1 MRSRL
6 GPSGGWAGQ
15 SGLERW
21 PRMGMGELYAL
32 VSAVV
37 WAFAVILFKKSGET
51 VPPFALNLYRA
62 LISCFLVLV
71 TMFALREPLI
81 TGAPLLDYLI
91 LFLSG
96 IIGIAISDTLF
107 HRSLN
112 IVGAGITAIVDC
124 LYSPFVV
131 IIAYLA
137 IGERFGLWQ
146 VAGMVLIIA
155 AVLFTA
161 RHEPPPGTTRRQL
174 VVGILWGA
182 LAMLTLAIGIVIAK
196 PVLNRS
202 PVLWATSMRLIGCV
216 AVMLPIGLL
225 SRGRR
230 DVIRVFIPSRSWRFT
245 LSGAV
250 VAYIALV
257 VWIAG
262 MKYTQAGIAAI
273 LNQTNT
279 IYVLIFASLFL
290 RESFTGRKALAALL
304 AGAGILMV
312 TMG

>member
-1 MRSRL
+1 
-6 GPSGGWAGQ
+6 
-15 SGLERW
+15 
-21 PRMGMGELYAL
+21 MGMGEVYAL

-37 WAFAVILFKKSGET
+37 WAFAVILFKRSGET

-62 LISCFLVLV
+62 FISLVLVLV
-71 TMFALREPLI
+71 TMLALREPLI
-81 TGAPLLDYLI
+81 SGAPLRDYLI

-137 IGERFGLWQ
+137 IGERFGSWQ
-146 VAGMVLIIA
+146 VAGMIVIIA
-155 AVLFTA
+155 AVVFAA
-161 RHEPPPGTTRRQL
+161 RHEPPPGRTRRQL
-174 VVGILWGA
+174 AVGVMYGA

-196 PVLNRS
+196 PVLDRS
-202 PVLWATSMRLIGCV
+202 SVLWATSMRLTGCV

-230 DVIRVFIPSRSWRFT
+230 DIIQAFIPSRSWRFT

-279 IYVLIFASLFL
+279 VYVLLFASLFL
-290 RESFTGRKALAALL
+290 GEPFTRRKLASAALAV
-304 AGAGILMV
+304 AGILMV

>member
-1 MRSRL
+1 
-6 GPSGGWAGQ
+6 
-15 SGLERW
+15 
-21 PRMGMGELYAL
+21 MGMGELYAL

-62 LISCFLVLV
+62 LISCVLVLV
-71 TMFALREPLI
+71 TMLALREPI
-81 TGAPLLDYLI
+81 ISGAPIRDYLI

-107 HRSLN
+107 HKSLN
-112 IVGAGITAIVDC
+112 VVGAGITAIVDC

-137 IGERFGLWQ
+137 IGERFGPWQ
-146 VAGMVLIIA
+146 VVGMVLIIA
-155 AVLFTA
+155 AVIFAA
-161 RHEPPPGTTRRQL
+161 RHEPPKGTTRRQL
-174 VVGILWGA
+174 IMGVLWGV
-182 LAMLTLAIGIVIAK
+182 LAMLTLAVGIVIAK

-202 PVLWATSMRLIGCV
+202 PVLWATAMRLFGCV

-230 DVIRVFIPSRSWRFT
+230 DIIQAFTPSISWRFT
-245 LSGAV
+245 LSGAI
-250 VAYIALV
+250 VAYVALV
-257 VWIAG
+257 IWIAG

-279 IYVLIFASLFL
+279 IYVLLLASLFL
-290 RESFTGRKALAALL
+290 GEPFTRRKFTAA
-304 AGAGILMV
+304 AVAVAGILMV

>member
-1 MRSRL
+1 
-6 GPSGGWAGQ
+6 
-15 SGLERW
+15 
-21 PRMGMGELYAL
+21 MGIGELYAL

-37 WAFAVILFKKSGET
+37 WAFAVILFKRSGET

-62 LISCFLVLV
+62 FISLVLV
-71 TMFALREPLI
+71 LATMLVLQEPLI
-81 TGAPLLDYLI
+81 SGAPLRDYLI

-112 IVGAGITAIVDC
+112 VVGAGITAIVDC

-131 IIAYLA
+131 IIAFLA
-137 IGERFGLWQ
+137 IGERFGPWQ
-146 VAGMVLIIA
+146 VIGMVFIIA
-155 AVLFTA
+155 AVLFAA
-161 RHEPPPGTTRRQL
+161 RHDPPPGTTKRQL
-174 VVGILWGA
+174 IVGVLWGV
-182 LAMLTLAIGIVIAK
+182 LAMFTLAVGIVIAK

-202 PVLWATSMRLIGCV
+202 PVVWATSMRLFGCI

-225 SRGRR
+225 SRGRKE
-230 DVIRVFIPSRSWRFT
+230 VIKAFTPSRSWRFT

-250 VAYIALV
+250 VAYTALL

-279 IYVLIFASLFL
+279 VYVLIFASIFL
-290 RESFTGRKALAALL
+290 GEPFTRRKLGAAALAV
-304 AGAGILMV
+304 AGILMV

>member
-1 MRSRL
+1 
-6 GPSGGWAGQ
+6 
-15 SGLERW
+15 
-21 PRMGMGELYAL
+21 MGMGEVYAL

-37 WAFAVILFKKSGET
+37 WAFAVILFKRSGET

-62 LISCFLVLV
+62 LVSLVLV
-71 TMFALREPLI
+71 LLTMLALREPFI
-81 TGAPLLDYLI
+81 SGAPIRDYLV

-112 IVGAGITAIVDC
+112 AVGAGITAVVDC

-137 IGERFGLWQ
+137 IGERFGPWQ
-146 VAGMVLIIA
+146 VTGMIIIIA
-155 AVLFTA
+155 AVVVAA
-161 RHEPPPGTTRRQL
+161 RHAPPPGTTRRQL
-174 VVGILWGA
+174 TAGVMWGV
-182 LAMLTLAIGIVIAK
+182 LAMLTLAVGIVIAK

-202 PVLWATSMRLIGCV
+202 PVFWATSMRLTGCV

-225 SRGRR
+225 TRGRR
-230 DVIRVFIPSRSWRFT
+230 DVIRAFTPSGSWRFT

-279 IYVLIFASLFL
+279 VYVLLFASLFL
-290 RESFTGRKALAALL
+290 REPFTRRKLASAVL
-304 AGAGILMV
+304 AVAGILMV

>member
-1 MRSRL
+1 
-6 GPSGGWAGQ
+6 
-15 SGLERW
+15 
-21 PRMGMGELYAL
+21 MGMGELYAL
-32 VSAVV
+32 VAAVI

-62 LISCFLVLV
+62 LVSCVLVLV
-71 TMFALREPLI
+71 TMLVMRESLI
-81 TGAPLLDYLI
+81 SGAPLRDYLI

-112 IVGAGITAIVDC
+112 VVGAGITAIVDC
-124 LYSPFVV
+124 LYSPLVV

-137 IGERFGLWQ
+137 IGERFGPWQ
-146 VAGMVLIIA
+146 VVGMLFIIV
-155 AVLFTA
+155 AVIFAA
-161 RHEPPPGTTRRQL
+161 RHDPPPGTTRRQL
-174 VVGILWGA
+174 IVGVLWGV

-202 PVLWATSMRLIGCV
+202 PVLWATSMRLFGCV

-230 DVIRVFIPSRSWRFT
+230 DVLRAFTPSRSWRFT

-250 VAYIALV
+250 VAYTALV
-257 VWIAG
+257 IWIAG

-279 IYVLIFASLFL
+279 IYVLLFASLFL
-290 RESFTGRKALAALL
+290 GEPFTRRKLVAAALAL
-304 AGAGILMV
+304 AGILMV

>member
-1 MRSRL
+1 
-6 GPSGGWAGQ
+6 
-15 SGLERW
+15 
-21 PRMGMGELYAL
+21 MGMGELYAL

-62 LISCFLVLV
+62 LISCVLVLV
-71 TMFALREPLI
+71 TMLVLREPLI
-81 TGAPLLDYLI
+81 SGAPVRDYLI

-131 IIAYLA
+131 IIAYLS
-137 IGERFGLWQ
+137 IGERFGPWQ
-146 VAGMVLIIA
+146 VSGMIIIIS
-155 AVLFTA
+155 AVVFTA
-161 RHEPPPGTTRRQL
+161 RHEPPSGTTRRQL
-174 VVGILWGA
+174 IAGVLWGV
-182 LAMLTLAIGIVIAK
+182 LAMFTLAVGIVIAK
-196 PVLNRS
+196 PVLSRV
-202 PVLWATSMRLIGCV
+202 PVLWATAMRLTGCV
-216 AVMLPIGLL
+216 AVMLPIGML

-230 DVIRVFIPSRSWRFT
+230 DIIRAFTPSVSWRFT
-245 LSGAV
+245 LSGSV

-279 IYVLIFASLFL
+279 IYVLLFASLFL
-290 RESFTGRKALAALL
+290 GEPFTRRKFVAAALAV
-304 AGAGILMV
+304 AGILMV

>member
-1 MRSRL
+1 M
-6 GPSGGWAGQ
+6 GP
-15 SGLERW
+15 
-21 PRMGMGELYAL
+21 GELYAL
-32 VSAVV
+32 ISAVV
-37 WAFAVILFKKSGET
+37 WAFAVILFKRSGET

-62 LISCFLVLV
+62 FISLVLVLV
-71 TMFALREPLI
+71 TMLALREPLVS
-81 TGAPLLDYLI
+81 GAPLRDYLI

-131 IIAYLA
+131 IIAFLA
-137 IGERFGLWQ
+137 IGERFGPWQ
-146 VAGMVLIIA
+146 VIGMIFIIA
-155 AVLFTA
+155 AVLFAA
-161 RHEPPPGTTRRQL
+161 RHDPPPGTTRRQL
-174 VVGILWGA
+174 VVGVLWGV

-202 PVLWATSMRLIGCV
+202 SVIWATSMRLIGCV

-230 DVIRVFIPSRSWRFT
+230 EVIKAFTPSRSWRFT

-250 VAYIALV
+250 VAYTALV
-257 VWIAG
+257 IWIAG

-290 RESFTGRKALAALL
+290 GEPFTRRKLGAAALAV
-304 AGAGILMV
+304 AGILMV

>member
-1 MRSRL
+1 
-6 GPSGGWAGQ
+6 
-15 SGLERW
+15 
-21 PRMGMGELYAL
+21 MGMGELYAL

-37 WAFAVILFKKSGET
+37 WAFAVILFKRSGET

-62 LISCFLVLV
+62 LISLVLVLV
-71 TMFALREPLI
+71 TMLALRESLVS
-81 TGAPLLDYLI
+81 GAPLRDYLI

-131 IIAYLA
+131 IIAFLA
-137 IGERFGLWQ
+137 IGERFGSWQ
-146 VAGMVLIIA
+146 VIGMIFIIA
-155 AVLFTA
+155 AVLFAA
-161 RHEPPPGTTRRQL
+161 RHDPPPGTTRRQL
-174 VVGILWGA
+174 VIGILWGV

-196 PVLNRS
+196 PVLDRS
-202 PVLWATSMRLIGCV
+202 SVLWATSMRLIGCV

-230 DVIRVFIPSRSWRFT
+230 DVIRAFTPSRSWRFT

-250 VAYIALV
+250 VAYTALV
-257 VWIAG
+257 IWIAG

-279 IYVLIFASLFL
+279 IYVLIFASIFL
-290 RESFTGRKALAALL
+290 GEPFTRRKLGAAALAV
-304 AGAGILMV
+304 AGILMV